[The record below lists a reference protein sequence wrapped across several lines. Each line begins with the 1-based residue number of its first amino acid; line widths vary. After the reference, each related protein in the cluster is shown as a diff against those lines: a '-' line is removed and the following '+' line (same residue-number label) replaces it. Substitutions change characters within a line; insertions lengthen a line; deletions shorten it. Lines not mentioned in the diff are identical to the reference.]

1 MSIQKQTLVDPVA
14 PAGVARSVASRA
26 NLRPLAVVAAVAL
39 MLALLAGCVAPDGS
53 TVPLPIIPTV
63 SAEEG
68 FDGVIQS
75 VAGYR
80 LGPTPT
86 PDPAA
91 VEEAEDEEVTLVVAT
106 GGSRANIRSN
116 ASLSGAIVA
125 KANDGEVLA
134 VLGQSDDGE
143 WWQVTGFSDPA
154 ADEGWISDSVVVLG
168 GADDQVIA
176 VSSEALFDSDLG
188 AIWDIEWECDSEED
202 RCTIDTCSAVVTAAV
217 NRAGDGQ
224 FLPIEYNVTWAD
236 SCFDTDSWVFE
247 VDPFTGRE
255 RSGEYSENFLYSY
268 WTGSGAEDASG
279 VYPISDDSGVVVA
292 CKGPETVEVE
302 EGNGWTTVYEGN
314 VCHDQRTGMLV
325 YMNYIKRWLYTGEF
339 EGETYERAFFG
350 DVERL
355 EQRLAETN
363 IQLQEVPK
371 R

>member
-1 MSIQKQTLVDPVA
+1 MSIEKQIMVESVA
-14 PAGVARSVASRA
+14 PAGTTRPVASRFP
-26 NLRPLAVVAAVAL
+26 LRPLAMLAAVVL
-39 MLALLAGCVAPDGS
+39 MMALLAGCVAPDGS
-53 TVPLPIIPTV
+53 TVTMPMVATP
-63 SAEEG
+63 AAQQN

-91 VEEAEDEEVTLVVAT
+91 VEEEEEDVTVVVQT
-106 GGSRANIRSN
+106 GGSRANIRAE

-143 WWQVTGFSDPA
+143 WWQVSGFSDPA

-168 GADDQVIA
+168 GADDEVA
-176 VSSEALFDSDLG
+176 TVSSEALFDSDLG
-188 AIWDIEWECDSEED
+188 AIWDITWECDSEEG
-202 RCTIDTCSAVVTAAV
+202 RCTIDNCTAVVTAGV
-217 NRAGDGQ
+217 NRAGDDQ
-224 FLPIEYNVTWAD
+224 YLPIEYNVTWSD
-236 SCFDTDSWVFE
+236 SCFDTDSWVFD

-255 RSGEYSENFLYSY
+255 RSGEYAQNFLYSY
-268 WTGSGAEDASG
+268 WTGAGTEDVSG
-279 VYPISDDSGVVVA
+279 VYPISDDSGIVVA

-325 YMNYIKRWLYTGEF
+325 YMNYTKRWLYTGEF
-339 EGETYERAFFG
+339 EGEIYERAFFG
-350 DVERL
+350 DVEHL